1 MHRFFV
7 SSESLI
13 KEKVYLPA
21 HVSEQLFRVLRAK
34 NGDEVIL
41 LDNSGLE
48 RFVRL
53 DSVEKHSC
61 VGTVVKTAKGQ
72 GEPTVS
78 VSLYQALIKS
88 ERFEYA
94 LQKGVEVGVSRFV
107 PFISERT
114 EVESPSKS
122 RLTRWRRIIREA
134 AEQSG
139 RSILPELEMSGSLN
153 FFLKSVSGAA
163 IIPWEQ
169 ENVIGIRQV
178 LSEYYKNEG
187 PGCSEVSI
195 FIGPVGGFTRDE
207 IHLAEQ
213 SGVRPVSLGSRILRA
228 ETAGV
233 AAALA
238 IFYEAGEMG
247 LP

>member
-1 MHRFFV
+1 MDKGLAR
-7 SSESLI
+7 LI
-13 KEKVYLPA
+13 P
-21 HVSEQLFRVLRAK
+21 
-34 NGDEVIL
+34 
-41 LDNSGLE
+41 LE
-48 RFVRL
+48 
-53 DSVEKHSC
+53 
-61 VGTVVKTAKGQ
+61 
-72 GEPTVS
+72 
-78 VSLYQALIKS
+78 LI
-88 ERFEYA
+88 
-94 LQKGVEVGVSRFV
+94 
-107 PFISERT
+107 
-114 EVESPSKS
+114 
-122 RLTRWRRIIREA
+122 
-134 AEQSG
+134 
-139 RSILPELEMSGSLN
+139 
-153 FFLKSVSGAA
+153 FFLKSVSGGA

-195 FIGPVGGFTRDE
+195 FIGPVVGFTRDE

>member
-7 SSESLI
+7 SSESLTRD
-13 KEKVYLPA
+13 KVHLPPN
-21 HVSEQLFRVLRAK
+21 VSEQLSRVLRAK

-61 VGTVVKTAKGQ
+61 VGTVVKTAEGQ

-88 ERFEYA
+88 DRFEYA
-94 LQKGVEVGVSRFV
+94 LQKGVEVGVSRFI

-114 EVESPSKS
+114 EVEAPSNS

-139 RSILPELEMSGSLN
+139 RSILPELEISGSLN
-153 FFLKSVSGAA
+153 FFLKSVSSAA

-169 ENVIGIRQV
+169 KNVTGIRQV
-178 LSEYYKNEG
+178 LSELYKNEE
-187 PGCSEVSI
+187 PRCSEVSV
-195 FIGPVGGFTRDE
+195 FIGPVGGFTHDE

-213 SGVRPVSLGSRILRA
+213 SGVIPVSLGSRILRA